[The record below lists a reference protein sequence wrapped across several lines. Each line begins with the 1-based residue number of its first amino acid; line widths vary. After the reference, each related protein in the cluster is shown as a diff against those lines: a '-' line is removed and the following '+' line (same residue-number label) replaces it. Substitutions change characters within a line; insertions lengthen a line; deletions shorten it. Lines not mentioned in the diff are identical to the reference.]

1 MTVHTRPYVKD
12 GIELDQIAVEGI
24 RLEGFHGV
32 FQAERESGQLFFAD
46 VVAHTNTRAAG
57 ARDDLTRSVNYSE
70 IADRVADVLGG
81 EPVKLIEAVAERIAK
96 AVLGIP
102 LVECVDVTVHKPQA
116 PLHVEFKDVTVTIRR
131 DQREGSLWADKR
143 IGSSAGESDD
153 PTEAPEV
160 SGLGTGGT
168 GGAGGAGVSG
178 APGVVGG
185 GDQMDARPAQPT
197 GALIAL
203 GGNLGDVEQTFRA
216 ALSDLHRIPGVQVVT
231 VSPLVRSVPEGGLE
245 QPDYLNGVVRV
256 QTALSPRELLNA
268 LLGIELAH
276 GRERSVPNAARTLDL
291 DLIQYEGVTGVAA
304 DLELPH
310 PRAYLRRFVLEPWAA
325 IEPDARLL
333 PHGAVVDLLRQAGFD
348 ALTRVGAGW
357 DAVADAPVAAPA
369 GVSPR

>member
-96 AVLGIP
+96 TVLGIP

-153 PTEAPEV
+153 PTEGSEV
-160 SGLGTGGT
+160 SGLGTGGF
-168 GGAGGAGVSG
+168 GGAPEVA
-178 APGVVGG
+178 GG
-185 GDQMDARPAQPT
+185 GDTMDARPAQPT

-203 GGNLGDVEQTFRA
+203 GGNLGDVEQTFRT

-231 VSPLVRSVPEGGLE
+231 VSPLVRSVPEGGLQ

-256 QTALSPRELLNA
+256 NTALSPRELLNA

-291 DLIQYEGVTGVAA
+291 DLVQYEGVTGVSA

-310 PRAYLRRFVLEPWAA
+310 PRAYLRRFVLEPWSA
-325 IEPDARLL
+325 IEPDARLV
-333 PHGAVVDLLRQAGFD
+333 PHGTVAELLRQASFD

-357 DAVADAPVAAPA
+357 DAVPDVAPA
-369 GVSPR
+369 GVTPQ